1 MSTANFNQMNESQIA
16 GMMGISVEEY
26 RERNKTPK
34 LSADAQAIVEANEAN
49 RKRNEENKNNLS
61 TKGQASAKSQRR
73 GGILRYPLEA
83 LTGTTDY
90 LQINIVEYKRQPNQL
105 TRPTGFGA
113 NTLKGA
119 VGGTSSGSL
128 ARRSVI
134 NDGSILLQVPSNV
147 QDGNA
152 VNFGDSSMNT
162 LIGAAAG
169 VIGNTMQVGGER
181 LRQTIEGEQ
190 TLSSGLGAF
199 GADVQKDLK
208 ERFNDSTGLGQA
220 AQNFMNAQHTSSA
233 LGIFGGNVS
242 AQQLLATQQ
251 GQIFNPNLELLFN
264 GPSLRSF
271 SFSFKMTPR
280 SAQEARQCKLI
291 IRSFKQNMAPKT
303 GGDTIGGSAIFMKT
317 PNLFELRYRKGN
329 SDHPFLNKFKQCFLT
344 NVAVNYTGEGVY
356 ATYDDA
362 TPISMQLDLQFK
374 EIEPIYFDD
383 YDQSP
388 QGVGF

>member
-1 MSTANFNQMNESQIA
+1 MFNLPADYAEQEKFYAS
-16 GMMGISVEEY
+16 EEY
-26 RERNKTPK
+26 QTGAKK
-34 LSADAQAIVEANEAN
+34 AIANN
-49 RKRNEENKNNLS
+49 QPLPTYDNPNPVSNSDVTSQPTRKPSK
-61 TKGQASAKSQRR
+61 KR

-90 LQINIVEYKRQPNQL
+90 LQIDIKEYIRNADNAKL
-105 TRPTGFGA
+105 IGAKGFGR
-113 NTLKGA
+113 NTLNNR
-119 VGGTSSGSL
+119 VGQTRSGSL
-128 ARRSVI
+128 ATKSVMNTGTI
-134 NDGSILLQVPSNV
+134 ILQIPSDIK
-147 QDGNA
+147 DGNTA
-152 VNFGDSSMNT
+152 NYGESKMNT
-162 LIGAAAG
+162 LTGAAAG
-169 VIGNTMQVGGER
+169 AMMGVMK
-181 LRQTIEGEQ
+181 
-190 TLSSGLGAF
+190 SGATS
-199 GADVQKDLK
+199 VQMA
-208 ERFNDSTGLGQA
+208 LGQMSTEEGLEKIKGDIGGNLTAGDTDSLIDA
-220 AQNFMNAQHTSSA
+220 AKMGLTVKATSSA
-233 LGIFGGNVS
+233 MGIFGANVS
-242 AQQLLATQQ
+242 PEQLLARSS

>member
-1 MSTANFNQMNESQIA
+1 MPNFPPNYKEQELYYAS
-16 GMMGISVEEY
+16 EEY
-26 RERNKTPK
+26 QNNAK
-34 LSADAQAIVEANEAN
+34 AAIANNQPLPTYDNPNPVSNSEV
-49 RKRNEENKNNLS
+49 
-61 TKGQASAKSQRR
+61 TSQPPRSSKKR

-90 LQINIVEYKRQPNQL
+90 LQIDIKEYIRNADNAKL
-105 TRPTGFGA
+105 IGAKGFGR
-113 NTLKGA
+113 NTLNNR
-119 VGGTSSGSL
+119 VGQTRSGSL
-128 ARRSVI
+128 ATKSVMNTGTI
-134 NDGSILLQVPSNV
+134 ILQIPSDIK
-147 QDGNA
+147 DGNTA
-152 VNFGDSSMNT
+152 NYGESKMNT
-162 LIGAAAG
+162 LTGAAAG
-169 VIGNTMQVGGER
+169 AMMGVMKSGATSVSMALGNMSTEEGLKKIRNDIGGNLTAGDTDALIDAASM
-181 LRQTIEGEQ
+181 
-190 TLSSGLGAF
+190 GLTVKA
-199 GADVQKDLK
+199 
-208 ERFNDSTGLGQA
+208 
-220 AQNFMNAQHTSSA
+220 TSSA
-233 LGIFGGNVS
+233 MGIFGANVS
-242 AQQLLATQQ
+242 PEQLLARSS

-344 NVAVNYTGEGVY
+344 NVSVNYTGEGVY

>member
-1 MSTANFNQMNESQIA
+1 MVNFPPNYKEQELYYASDEYQNNAKAAIANNQPLPTFENPNPVSNSEVTSQPP
-16 GMMGISVEEY
+16 
-26 RERNKTPK
+26 RTPPQSK
-34 LSADAQAIVEANEAN
+34 
-49 RKRNEENKNNLS
+49 K
-61 TKGQASAKSQRR
+61 R

-90 LQINIVEYKRQPNQL
+90 LQIDIKEYFRNSDNAKL
-105 TRPTGFGA
+105 IGAKGFGR
-113 NTLKGA
+113 NTLNNR
-119 VGGTSSGSL
+119 VGQTRSGSL
-128 ARRSVI
+128 ATKSVMNTGTI
-134 NDGSILLQVPSNV
+134 ILQIPSDIK
-147 QDGNA
+147 DGNTA
-152 VNFGDSSMNT
+152 NYGESKMNT
-162 LIGAAAG
+162 LTGAAAG
-169 VIGNTMQVGGER
+169 AMMGVMK
-181 LRQTIEGEQ
+181 
-190 TLSSGLGAF
+190 SGATS
-199 GADVQKDLK
+199 VQMA
-208 ERFNDSTGLGQA
+208 LGQMSTEEGLEKIKGDIGGNLTAGDTDALIDA
-220 AQNFMNAQHTSSA
+220 AKMGLTVKATSSA
-233 LGIFGGNVS
+233 MGIFGANVS
-242 AQQLLATQQ
+242 PEQLLARSS

-344 NVAVNYTGEGVY
+344 NVSVNYTGEGVY

-383 YDQSP
+383 YEKSP

>member
-1 MSTANFNQMNESQIA
+1 MPNFPPGYAEQEKYYASKEYQTGAKNAIANNQPLPTYVNPNPVSNSEVTSQPPR
-16 GMMGISVEEY
+16 SS
-26 RERNKTPK
+26 K
-34 LSADAQAIVEANEAN
+34 
-49 RKRNEENKNNLS
+49 KR
-61 TKGQASAKSQRR
+61 GC
-73 GGILRYPLEA
+73 ILRYPLEA

-90 LQINIVEYKRQPNQL
+90 LQIDIKEYIRNADNAKL
-105 TRPTGFGA
+105 IGAKGFGR
-113 NTLKGA
+113 NTLNNR
-119 VGGTSSGSL
+119 VGQTRSGSL
-128 ARRSVI
+128 ATKSVMNTGTI
-134 NDGSILLQVPSNV
+134 ILQIPSDIK
-147 QDGNA
+147 DGNTA
-152 VNFGDSSMNT
+152 NYGESKMNT
-162 LIGAAAG
+162 LTGAAAG
-169 VIGNTMQVGGER
+169 AMMGVMKSGATSVSMALGNMSTEEGLKKIRSDIGGNLTAGDTDALIDAASM
-181 LRQTIEGEQ
+181 
-190 TLSSGLGAF
+190 GLTVKA
-199 GADVQKDLK
+199 
-208 ERFNDSTGLGQA
+208 
-220 AQNFMNAQHTSSA
+220 TSSA
-233 LGIFGGNVS
+233 MGIFGANVS
-242 AQQLLATQQ
+242 PEQLLARSS

>member
-1 MSTANFNQMNESQIA
+1 MVNFPPGYAEQEKYYAS
-16 GMMGISVEEY
+16 EEY
-26 RERNKTPK
+26 QTGAKNAIANNQPLPTYDNPNPVSNSEVTSQPPLTPPQSK
-34 LSADAQAIVEANEAN
+34 
-49 RKRNEENKNNLS
+49 K
-61 TKGQASAKSQRR
+61 R

-90 LQINIVEYKRQPNQL
+90 LQIDIKEYFRNSDNAKL
-105 TRPTGFGA
+105 IGAKGFGR
-113 NTLKGA
+113 NTLNNR
-119 VGGTSSGSL
+119 VGQTRSGSL
-128 ARRSVI
+128 ATKSVMNTGTI
-134 NDGSILLQVPSNV
+134 ILQIPSDIK
-147 QDGNA
+147 DGNTA
-152 VNFGDSSMNT
+152 NYGESKMNT
-162 LIGAAAG
+162 LTGAAAG
-169 VIGNTMQVGGER
+169 AMMGVMKSGATSVQMALGNLSTEEGLEKIKGDIGGNLTAGDTDALIDAAKM
-181 LRQTIEGEQ
+181 
-190 TLSSGLGAF
+190 GLTVKA
-199 GADVQKDLK
+199 
-208 ERFNDSTGLGQA
+208 
-220 AQNFMNAQHTSSA
+220 TSSA
-233 LGIFGGNVS
+233 MGIFGANVS
-242 AQQLLATQQ
+242 PEQLLARSS

-264 GPSLRSF
+264 DPSLRSF

-303 GGDTIGGSAIFMKT
+303 GGDTIGGSAVFMKT

-344 NVAVNYTGEGVY
+344 NVSVNYTGEGVY

-383 YDQSP
+383 YEKSS

>member
-1 MSTANFNQMNESQIA
+1 MVNFPPGYAEQEKYYAS
-16 GMMGISVEEY
+16 EEY
-26 RERNKTPK
+26 QTGAKNAIANNQPLPTFENPNPVSNSEVTSQPPRTPPQSK
-34 LSADAQAIVEANEAN
+34 
-49 RKRNEENKNNLS
+49 K
-61 TKGQASAKSQRR
+61 R

-90 LQINIVEYKRQPNQL
+90 LQIDIKEYFRNSDNAKL
-105 TRPTGFGA
+105 IGAKGFGR
-113 NTLKGA
+113 NTLNNR
-119 VGGTSSGSL
+119 VGQTRSGSL
-128 ARRSVI
+128 ATKSVMNTGTI
-134 NDGSILLQVPSNV
+134 ILQIPSDIK
-147 QDGNA
+147 DGNTA
-152 VNFGDSSMNT
+152 NYGESKMNT
-162 LIGAAAG
+162 LTGAAAG
-169 VIGNTMQVGGER
+169 AMMGVMKSGATSVQMALGNLSTEEGLEKIKGDIGGNLTAGDTDALIDAAKM
-181 LRQTIEGEQ
+181 
-190 TLSSGLGAF
+190 GLTVKA
-199 GADVQKDLK
+199 
-208 ERFNDSTGLGQA
+208 
-220 AQNFMNAQHTSSA
+220 TSSA
-233 LGIFGGNVS
+233 MGIFGANVS
-242 AQQLLATQQ
+242 PEQLLARSS

-280 SAQEARQCKLI
+280 SVQEARQCKLI

-344 NVAVNYTGEGVY
+344 NVSVNYTGEGVY

-383 YDQSP
+383 YEKSP

>member
-1 MSTANFNQMNESQIA
+1 MVNFPPGYAEQEKYYAS
-16 GMMGISVEEY
+16 EEY
-26 RERNKTPK
+26 QTGAKN
-34 LSADAQAIVEANEAN
+34 AIANNQPLPTYDNPNPVSNSEV
-49 RKRNEENKNNLS
+49 
-61 TKGQASAKSQRR
+61 TSQPPRSSKKR

-90 LQINIVEYKRQPNQL
+90 LQIDIKEYIRNADNAKL
-105 TRPTGFGA
+105 IGAKGFGR
-113 NTLKGA
+113 NTLNNR
-119 VGGTSSGSL
+119 VGQTRSGSL
-128 ARRSVI
+128 ATKSVMNTGTI
-134 NDGSILLQVPSNV
+134 ILQIPSDIK
-147 QDGNA
+147 DGNTA
-152 VNFGDSSMNT
+152 NYGESKMNT
-162 LIGAAAG
+162 LTGAAAG
-169 VIGNTMQVGGER
+169 AMMGVMKSGATSVSMALGNMSTDEGLKKIRSDIGGNLTAGDTDALIDAASM
-181 LRQTIEGEQ
+181 
-190 TLSSGLGAF
+190 GLTVKA
-199 GADVQKDLK
+199 
-208 ERFNDSTGLGQA
+208 
-220 AQNFMNAQHTSSA
+220 TSSA
-233 LGIFGGNVS
+233 MGIFGANVS
-242 AQQLLATQQ
+242 PEQLLARSS

-356 ATYDDA
+356 ATYDDS

-383 YDQSP
+383 YEKSS

>member
-1 MSTANFNQMNESQIA
+1 MPNFPPNYKEQELYYASDEYQNNAKAAIANNQPLPTYDNPNPVSNSEVTSQPPR
-16 GMMGISVEEY
+16 SS
-26 RERNKTPK
+26 KK
-34 LSADAQAIVEANEAN
+34 
-49 RKRNEENKNNLS
+49 
-61 TKGQASAKSQRR
+61 R

-90 LQINIVEYKRQPNQL
+90 LQIDIKEYIRNADNAKL
-105 TRPTGFGA
+105 IGAKGFGR
-113 NTLKGA
+113 NSLNNR
-119 VGGTSSGSL
+119 VGQTRSGSL
-128 ARRSVI
+128 ATKSVMNTGTI
-134 NDGSILLQVPSNV
+134 ILQIPSDIK
-147 QDGNA
+147 DGNTA
-152 VNFGDSSMNT
+152 NYGESKMNT
-162 LIGAAAG
+162 LTGAAAG
-169 VIGNTMQVGGER
+169 AMMGVMKSGATSVSMALGNMSTEEGLKKIRNDIGGNLTAGDTDALIDAASM
-181 LRQTIEGEQ
+181 
-190 TLSSGLGAF
+190 GLTVKA
-199 GADVQKDLK
+199 
-208 ERFNDSTGLGQA
+208 
-220 AQNFMNAQHTSSA
+220 TSSA
-233 LGIFGGNVS
+233 MGVFGANVS
-242 AQQLLATQQ
+242 PEQLLARSS

>member
-1 MSTANFNQMNESQIA
+1 MVNFPPGYAEQEKYYAS
-16 GMMGISVEEY
+16 EEY
-26 RERNKTPK
+26 QTGAKN
-34 LSADAQAIVEANEAN
+34 AIANNQPLPTYDNPNPVSNSEV
-49 RKRNEENKNNLS
+49 
-61 TKGQASAKSQRR
+61 TSQPPRSSKKR

-90 LQINIVEYKRQPNQL
+90 LQIDIKEYIRNADNAKL
-105 TRPTGFGA
+105 IGAKGFGR
-113 NTLKGA
+113 NTLNNR
-119 VGGTSSGSL
+119 VGQTRSGSL
-128 ARRSVI
+128 ATKSVMNTGTI
-134 NDGSILLQVPSNV
+134 ILQIPSDIK
-147 QDGNA
+147 DGNTA
-152 VNFGDSSMNT
+152 NYGESKMNT
-162 LIGAAAG
+162 LTGAAAG
-169 VIGNTMQVGGER
+169 AMMGVMKSGATSVSLALGNMSTEEGLKKIRSDIGGNLTAGDTDALIDAASM
-181 LRQTIEGEQ
+181 
-190 TLSSGLGAF
+190 GLTVKA
-199 GADVQKDLK
+199 
-208 ERFNDSTGLGQA
+208 
-220 AQNFMNAQHTSSA
+220 TSSA
-233 LGIFGGNVS
+233 MGIFGANVS
-242 AQQLLATQQ
+242 PEQLLARSS

>member
-1 MSTANFNQMNESQIA
+1 MPNFPPGYAEQEKYYASKEYQTGAKNAIANNQPLPTYVNPNPVSNSEVTSQPPR
-16 GMMGISVEEY
+16 SS
-26 RERNKTPK
+26 KK
-34 LSADAQAIVEANEAN
+34 
-49 RKRNEENKNNLS
+49 
-61 TKGQASAKSQRR
+61 R

-90 LQINIVEYKRQPNQL
+90 LQIDIKEYIRNADNAKL
-105 TRPTGFGA
+105 IGAKGFGR
-113 NTLKGA
+113 NTLNNR
-119 VGGTSSGSL
+119 VGQTRSGSL
-128 ARRSVI
+128 ATKSVMNTGTI
-134 NDGSILLQVPSNV
+134 ILQIPSDIK
-147 QDGNA
+147 DGNTA
-152 VNFGDSSMNT
+152 NYGESKMNT
-162 LIGAAAG
+162 LTGAAAG
-169 VIGNTMQVGGER
+169 AMMGVMKSGATSVSMALGNMSTEEGLKKIRNDIGGNLTAGDTDALIDAASM
-181 LRQTIEGEQ
+181 
-190 TLSSGLGAF
+190 GLTVKA
-199 GADVQKDLK
+199 
-208 ERFNDSTGLGQA
+208 
-220 AQNFMNAQHTSSA
+220 TSSA
-233 LGIFGGNVS
+233 MGIFGANVS
-242 AQQLLATQQ
+242 PEQLLARSS

-383 YDQSP
+383 YEQSP

>member
-1 MSTANFNQMNESQIA
+1 MPNFPPNYAEQEKYYAS
-16 GMMGISVEEY
+16 EEY
-26 RERNKTPK
+26 QTGAKN
-34 LSADAQAIVEANEAN
+34 AIANNQPLPTYDNPNPVSNSEV
-49 RKRNEENKNNLS
+49 
-61 TKGQASAKSQRR
+61 TSQPPRSSKKR

-90 LQINIVEYKRQPNQL
+90 LQIDIKEYIRNADNAKL
-105 TRPTGFGA
+105 IGAKGFGR
-113 NTLKGA
+113 NTLNNR
-119 VGGTSSGSL
+119 VGQTRSGSL
-128 ARRSVI
+128 ATKSVMNTGTI
-134 NDGSILLQVPSNV
+134 ILQIPSDIK
-147 QDGNA
+147 DGNTA
-152 VNFGDSSMNT
+152 NYGESKMNT
-162 LIGAAAG
+162 LTGAAAG
-169 VIGNTMQVGGER
+169 AMMGVMK
-181 LRQTIEGEQ
+181 
-190 TLSSGLGAF
+190 SGATS
-199 GADVQKDLK
+199 VQMA
-208 ERFNDSTGLGQA
+208 LGQMSTEEGLEKIKGDIGGNLSAGDTDALIDA
-220 AQNFMNAQHTSSA
+220 AKMGLNVKATSSA
-233 LGIFGGNVS
+233 MGIFGANVS
-242 AQQLLATQQ
+242 PEQLLARSS

-344 NVAVNYTGEGVY
+344 NVSVNYTGEGVY

-383 YDQSP
+383 YDKSP

>member
-1 MSTANFNQMNESQIA
+1 MAVANFPPNYKEQELYYAS
-16 GMMGISVEEY
+16 EEY
-26 RERNKTPK
+26 QNNAKAAIANNQPLPTYDNPNPVSNSEVTPQP
-34 LSADAQAIVEANEAN
+34 A
-49 RKRNEENKNNLS
+49 RKPSK
-61 TKGQASAKSQRR
+61 KR

-90 LQINIVEYKRQPNQL
+90 LQIDIKEYIRNADNAKL
-105 TRPTGFGA
+105 IGAKGFGR
-113 NTLKGA
+113 NTLNNR
-119 VGGTSSGSL
+119 VGQTRSGSL
-128 ARRSVI
+128 ATKSVMNTGTI
-134 NDGSILLQVPSNV
+134 ILQIPSDIK
-147 QDGNA
+147 DGNTA
-152 VNFGDSSMNT
+152 NYGESKMNT
-162 LIGAAAG
+162 LTGAAAG
-169 VIGNTMQVGGER
+169 AMMGVMKSGATSVQMALGNMSTEEGLKKIRSDIGGNLTAGDTDALIDAASM
-181 LRQTIEGEQ
+181 
-190 TLSSGLGAF
+190 GLTVKA
-199 GADVQKDLK
+199 
-208 ERFNDSTGLGQA
+208 
-220 AQNFMNAQHTSSA
+220 TSSA
-233 LGIFGGNVS
+233 MGIFGANVS
-242 AQQLLATQQ
+242 PEQLLARSS

>member
-1 MSTANFNQMNESQIA
+1 MPNFPPNYAEQEKYYAS
-16 GMMGISVEEY
+16 EEY
-26 RERNKTPK
+26 QTGAKN
-34 LSADAQAIVEANEAN
+34 AIANNQPLPTYDNPNPVSNSEV
-49 RKRNEENKNNLS
+49 
-61 TKGQASAKSQRR
+61 TSQPPRSSKKR

-90 LQINIVEYKRQPNQL
+90 LQIDIKEYIRNADNAKL
-105 TRPTGFGA
+105 IGAKGFGR
-113 NTLKGA
+113 NTLNNR
-119 VGGTSSGSL
+119 VGQTRSGSL
-128 ARRSVI
+128 ATKSVMNTGTI
-134 NDGSILLQVPSNV
+134 ILQIPSDIK
-147 QDGNA
+147 DGNTA
-152 VNFGDSSMNT
+152 NYGESKMNT
-162 LIGAAAG
+162 LTGAAAG
-169 VIGNTMQVGGER
+169 AMMGVMKSGATSVSMALGNMSTEEGLKKIRSDIGGNLTAGDTDALIDAASM
-181 LRQTIEGEQ
+181 
-190 TLSSGLGAF
+190 GLTVKA
-199 GADVQKDLK
+199 
-208 ERFNDSTGLGQA
+208 
-220 AQNFMNAQHTSSA
+220 TSSA
-233 LGIFGGNVS
+233 MGIFGANVS
-242 AQQLLATQQ
+242 PEQLLARSS

-383 YDQSP
+383 YEQSP

>member
-1 MSTANFNQMNESQIA
+1 MPNFPPGYAEQEKYYAS
-16 GMMGISVEEY
+16 EEY
-26 RERNKTPK
+26 QTGSKN
-34 LSADAQAIVEANEAN
+34 AIANNQPLPTYDNPNPVSNSEV
-49 RKRNEENKNNLS
+49 S
-61 TKGQASAKSQRR
+61 SQPPRSSKKR

-90 LQINIVEYKRQPNQL
+90 LQIDIKEYIRNADNAKL
-105 TRPTGFGA
+105 IGAKGFGR
-113 NTLKGA
+113 NTLNNR
-119 VGGTSSGSL
+119 VGQTRSGSL
-128 ARRSVI
+128 ATKSVMNTGTI
-134 NDGSILLQVPSNV
+134 ILQIPSDIK
-147 QDGNA
+147 DGNTA
-152 VNFGDSSMNT
+152 NYGESKMNT
-162 LIGAAAG
+162 LTGAAAG
-169 VIGNTMQVGGER
+169 AMMGVMKSGATSVSMALGNMSTEEGLKKIRSDIGGNLTAGDTDALIDAASM
-181 LRQTIEGEQ
+181 
-190 TLSSGLGAF
+190 GLTVKA
-199 GADVQKDLK
+199 
-208 ERFNDSTGLGQA
+208 
-220 AQNFMNAQHTSSA
+220 TSSA
-233 LGIFGGNVS
+233 MGIFGANVS
-242 AQQLLATQQ
+242 PEQLLARSS

>member
-1 MSTANFNQMNESQIA
+1 MPNFPPGYAEQEKYYAS
-16 GMMGISVEEY
+16 EEY
-26 RERNKTPK
+26 QTGAKN
-34 LSADAQAIVEANEAN
+34 AIANNQPLPTYDNPNPVSNSEV
-49 RKRNEENKNNLS
+49 
-61 TKGQASAKSQRR
+61 TSQPPRSSKKR

-90 LQINIVEYKRQPNQL
+90 LQIDIKEYIRNADNAKL
-105 TRPTGFGA
+105 IGAKGFGR
-113 NTLKGA
+113 NTLNNR
-119 VGGTSSGSL
+119 VGQTRSGSL
-128 ARRSVI
+128 ATKSVMNTGTI
-134 NDGSILLQVPSNV
+134 ILQIPSDIK
-147 QDGNA
+147 DGNTA
-152 VNFGDSSMNT
+152 NYGESKMNT
-162 LIGAAAG
+162 LTGAAAG
-169 VIGNTMQVGGER
+169 AMMGVMK
-181 LRQTIEGEQ
+181 
-190 TLSSGLGAF
+190 SGATS
-199 GADVQKDLK
+199 VQMA
-208 ERFNDSTGLGQA
+208 LGQMSTEEGLEKIKGDIGGNLTAGDTDSLIDA
-220 AQNFMNAQHTSSA
+220 AKMGLTVKATSSA
-233 LGIFGGNVS
+233 MGIFGANVS
-242 AQQLLATQQ
+242 PEQLLARSS

-383 YDQSP
+383 YEQSP

>member
-1 MSTANFNQMNESQIA
+1 MVNFPPNYKEQELYYASDEYQNNAKAAIANNQPLPTFENPNPVSNSEVTSQPP
-16 GMMGISVEEY
+16 
-26 RERNKTPK
+26 RTPPQSK
-34 LSADAQAIVEANEAN
+34 
-49 RKRNEENKNNLS
+49 K
-61 TKGQASAKSQRR
+61 R

-90 LQINIVEYKRQPNQL
+90 LQIDIKEYFRNSDNAKL
-105 TRPTGFGA
+105 IGAKGFGR
-113 NTLKGA
+113 NTLNNR
-119 VGGTSSGSL
+119 VGQTRSGSL
-128 ARRSVI
+128 ATKSVMNTGTI
-134 NDGSILLQVPSNV
+134 ILQIPSDIK
-147 QDGNA
+147 DGNTA
-152 VNFGDSSMNT
+152 NYGESKMNT
-162 LIGAAAG
+162 LTGAAAG
-169 VIGNTMQVGGER
+169 AMMGVMKSGATSVNMALGNMSTEEGLKKIRSDIGGNLTAGDTDALIDAASM
-181 LRQTIEGEQ
+181 
-190 TLSSGLGAF
+190 GLTVKA
-199 GADVQKDLK
+199 
-208 ERFNDSTGLGQA
+208 
-220 AQNFMNAQHTSSA
+220 TSSA
-233 LGIFGGNVS
+233 MGIFGANVS
-242 AQQLLATQQ
+242 PEQLLARSS

-344 NVAVNYTGEGVY
+344 NVSVNYTGEGVY

-383 YDQSP
+383 YEKSP

>member
-1 MSTANFNQMNESQIA
+1 MAVANFPPNYKEQELYYAS
-16 GMMGISVEEY
+16 EEY
-26 RERNKTPK
+26 QNNAKAAIANNQPLPTYDNPNPVSNSEVTSQPPRTPPQSK
-34 LSADAQAIVEANEAN
+34 
-49 RKRNEENKNNLS
+49 K
-61 TKGQASAKSQRR
+61 R

-90 LQINIVEYKRQPNQL
+90 LQIDIKEYIRNADNAKL
-105 TRPTGFGA
+105 IGAKGFGR
-113 NTLKGA
+113 NTLNNR
-119 VGGTSSGSL
+119 VGQTRSGSL
-128 ARRSVI
+128 ATKSVMNTGTI
-134 NDGSILLQVPSNV
+134 ILQIPSDIK
-147 QDGNA
+147 DGNTA
-152 VNFGDSSMNT
+152 NYGESKMNT
-162 LIGAAAG
+162 LTGAAAG
-169 VIGNTMQVGGER
+169 AMMGVMKSGATSVSMALGNMSTEEGLKKIRSDIGGNLTAGDTDALIDAASM
-181 LRQTIEGEQ
+181 
-190 TLSSGLGAF
+190 GLTVKA
-199 GADVQKDLK
+199 
-208 ERFNDSTGLGQA
+208 
-220 AQNFMNAQHTSSA
+220 TSSA
-233 LGIFGGNVS
+233 MGIFGANVS
-242 AQQLLATQQ
+242 PEQLLARSS

-362 TPISMQLDLQFK
+362 TTI
-374 EIEPIYFDD
+374 
-383 YDQSP
+383 
-388 QGVGF
+388 

>member
-1 MSTANFNQMNESQIA
+1 MPNFPADYAKQEKFYAS
-16 GMMGISVEEY
+16 EEY
-26 RERNKTPK
+26 QTGAKN
-34 LSADAQAIVEANEAN
+34 AIANN
-49 RKRNEENKNNLS
+49 QPLPTFENPNPVSNS
-61 TKGQASAKSQRR
+61 EVTSQPPRSSKKR

-90 LQINIVEYKRQPNQL
+90 LQIDIKEYIRNADNAKL
-105 TRPTGFGA
+105 IGAKGFGR
-113 NTLKGA
+113 NTLNNR
-119 VGGTSSGSL
+119 VGQTRSGSL
-128 ARRSVI
+128 ATKSVMNTGTI
-134 NDGSILLQVPSNV
+134 ILQIPSDIK
-147 QDGNA
+147 DGNTA
-152 VNFGDSSMNT
+152 NYGESKMNT
-162 LIGAAAG
+162 LTGAAAG
-169 VIGNTMQVGGER
+169 AMMGVMK
-181 LRQTIEGEQ
+181 
-190 TLSSGLGAF
+190 SGATS
-199 GADVQKDLK
+199 VQMA
-208 ERFNDSTGLGQA
+208 LGQMSTEEGLEKIKGDIGGNLSAGDTDALIDA
-220 AQNFMNAQHTSSA
+220 AKMGLNVKATSSA
-233 LGIFGGNVS
+233 MGIFGANVS
-242 AQQLLATQQ
+242 PEQLLARSS

>member
-1 MSTANFNQMNESQIA
+1 MAREIIGYKTNRRGRRVPIYGTKQPEKKQLSQEIQASVDAANE
-16 GMMGISVEEY
+16 
-26 RERNKTPK
+26 
-34 LSADAQAIVEANEAN
+34 NEAN
-49 RKRNEENKNNLS
+49 SKINTS
-61 TKGQASAKSQRR
+61 TKADEVAPNMQKR

-90 LQINIVEYKRQPNQL
+90 LQIDIKEYIRNADNAKL
-105 TRPTGFGA
+105 IGAKGFGR
-113 NTLKGA
+113 NTLNNR
-119 VGGTSSGSL
+119 VGQTRSGSL
-128 ARRSVI
+128 ATKSVMNTGTI
-134 NDGSILLQVPSNV
+134 ILQIPSDIK
-147 QDGNA
+147 DGNTA
-152 VNFGDSSMNT
+152 NYGESKMNT
-162 LIGAAAG
+162 LTGAAAG
-169 VIGNTMQVGGER
+169 AMMGVMK
-181 LRQTIEGEQ
+181 
-190 TLSSGLGAF
+190 SGATS
-199 GADVQKDLK
+199 VQMA
-208 ERFNDSTGLGQA
+208 LGQMSTEEGLEKIKGDIGGNLSAGDTDALIDA
-220 AQNFMNAQHTSSA
+220 AKMGLNVKATSSA
-233 LGIFGGNVS
+233 MGIFGANVS
-242 AQQLLATQQ
+242 PEQLLARSS

>member
-1 MSTANFNQMNESQIA
+1 MAVANFPPNYKEQELYYAS
-16 GMMGISVEEY
+16 EEY
-26 RERNKTPK
+26 QNNAK
-34 LSADAQAIVEANEAN
+34 AAIANNQPLPTYDNPNPVSNSEV
-49 RKRNEENKNNLS
+49 
-61 TKGQASAKSQRR
+61 TSQPPRSSKKR

-90 LQINIVEYKRQPNQL
+90 LQIDIKEYIRNADNAKL
-105 TRPTGFGA
+105 IGAKGFGR
-113 NTLKGA
+113 NTLNNR
-119 VGGTSSGSL
+119 VGQTRSGSL
-128 ARRSVI
+128 ATKSVMNTGTI
-134 NDGSILLQVPSNV
+134 ILQIPSDIK
-147 QDGNA
+147 DGNTA
-152 VNFGDSSMNT
+152 NYGESKMNT
-162 LIGAAAG
+162 LTGAAAG
-169 VIGNTMQVGGER
+169 AMMGVMKSGATSVSMALGNMSTEEGLEKIKGDIGGNLTAGDTDALIDAASM
-181 LRQTIEGEQ
+181 
-190 TLSSGLGAF
+190 GLTVKA
-199 GADVQKDLK
+199 
-208 ERFNDSTGLGQA
+208 
-220 AQNFMNAQHTSSA
+220 TSSA
-233 LGIFGGNVS
+233 MGIFGANVS
-242 AQQLLATQQ
+242 PEQLLARSS

>member
-1 MSTANFNQMNESQIA
+1 MAVANFPPNYKEQELYYAS
-16 GMMGISVEEY
+16 EEY
-26 RERNKTPK
+26 QNNAK
-34 LSADAQAIVEANEAN
+34 AAIANNQPLPTYDNPNPVSNSEV
-49 RKRNEENKNNLS
+49 S
-61 TKGQASAKSQRR
+61 SQPPRSSKKR

-90 LQINIVEYKRQPNQL
+90 LQIDIKEYIRNADNAKL
-105 TRPTGFGA
+105 IGAKGFGR
-113 NTLKGA
+113 NTLNNR
-119 VGGTSSGSL
+119 VGQTRSGSL
-128 ARRSVI
+128 ATKSVMNTGTI
-134 NDGSILLQVPSNV
+134 ILQIPSDIK
-147 QDGNA
+147 DGNTA
-152 VNFGDSSMNT
+152 NYGESKMNT
-162 LIGAAAG
+162 LTGAAAG
-169 VIGNTMQVGGER
+169 AMMGVMKSGATSVSMALGNMSTEEGLKKIRSDIGGNLTAGDTDALIDAASM
-181 LRQTIEGEQ
+181 
-190 TLSSGLGAF
+190 GLTVKA
-199 GADVQKDLK
+199 
-208 ERFNDSTGLGQA
+208 
-220 AQNFMNAQHTSSA
+220 TSSA
-233 LGIFGGNVS
+233 MGIFGANVS
-242 AQQLLATQQ
+242 PEQLLARSS

>member
-1 MSTANFNQMNESQIA
+1 MPNFPPNYAEQEKYYAS
-16 GMMGISVEEY
+16 EEY
-26 RERNKTPK
+26 QTGAKN
-34 LSADAQAIVEANEAN
+34 AIANN
-49 RKRNEENKNNLS
+49 QPLPTFENPNPVSNS
-61 TKGQASAKSQRR
+61 EVTSQPPRSSKKR

-90 LQINIVEYKRQPNQL
+90 LQIDIKEYIRNADNAKL
-105 TRPTGFGA
+105 IGAKGFGR
-113 NTLKGA
+113 NTLNNR
-119 VGGTSSGSL
+119 VGQTRSGSL
-128 ARRSVI
+128 ATKSVMNTGTI
-134 NDGSILLQVPSNV
+134 ILQIPSDIK
-147 QDGNA
+147 DGNTA
-152 VNFGDSSMNT
+152 NYGESKMNT
-162 LIGAAAG
+162 LTGAAAG
-169 VIGNTMQVGGER
+169 AMMGVMK
-181 LRQTIEGEQ
+181 
-190 TLSSGLGAF
+190 SGATS
-199 GADVQKDLK
+199 VQMA
-208 ERFNDSTGLGQA
+208 LGQMSTEEGLEKIKGDIGGNLTAGDTDSLIDA
-220 AQNFMNAQHTSSA
+220 AKMGLTVKATSSA
-233 LGIFGGNVS
+233 MGIFGANVS
-242 AQQLLATQQ
+242 PEQLLARSS

>member
-1 MSTANFNQMNESQIA
+1 MPNFPADYAKQEKFYAS
-16 GMMGISVEEY
+16 EEY
-26 RERNKTPK
+26 QTGAKN
-34 LSADAQAIVEANEAN
+34 AIANN
-49 RKRNEENKNNLS
+49 QPLPTFENPNPVSNS
-61 TKGQASAKSQRR
+61 EVTSQPPRSSKKR

-90 LQINIVEYKRQPNQL
+90 LQIDIKEYIRNADNAKL
-105 TRPTGFGA
+105 IGAKGFGR
-113 NTLKGA
+113 NTLNNR
-119 VGGTSSGSL
+119 VGQTRSGSL
-128 ARRSVI
+128 ATKSVLNTGTI
-134 NDGSILLQVPSNV
+134 ILQIPSDIK
-147 QDGNA
+147 DGNTA
-152 VNFGDSSMNT
+152 NYGESKMNT
-162 LIGAAAG
+162 LTGAAAG
-169 VIGNTMQVGGER
+169 AMMGVMK
-181 LRQTIEGEQ
+181 
-190 TLSSGLGAF
+190 SGATS
-199 GADVQKDLK
+199 VQMA
-208 ERFNDSTGLGQA
+208 LGQMSTEEGLEKIKGDIGGNLSAGDTDSLIDA
-220 AQNFMNAQHTSSA
+220 AKMGLNVKATSSA
-233 LGIFGGNVS
+233 MGIFGANVS
-242 AQQLLATQQ
+242 PEQLLARSS

>member
-1 MSTANFNQMNESQIA
+1 MAVANFPPNYKEQELYYAS
-16 GMMGISVEEY
+16 EEY
-26 RERNKTPK
+26 QNNAKAAIANNQPLPTYDNPNPVSNSEVTP
-34 LSADAQAIVEANEAN
+34 QPT
-49 RKRNEENKNNLS
+49 RKPSK
-61 TKGQASAKSQRR
+61 KR

-90 LQINIVEYKRQPNQL
+90 LQIDIKEYIRNADNAKL
-105 TRPTGFGA
+105 IGAKGFGR
-113 NTLKGA
+113 NTLNNR
-119 VGGTSSGSL
+119 VGQTRSGSL
-128 ARRSVI
+128 ATKSVMNTGTI
-134 NDGSILLQVPSNV
+134 ILQIPSDIK
-147 QDGNA
+147 DGNTA
-152 VNFGDSSMNT
+152 NYGESKMNT
-162 LIGAAAG
+162 LTGAAAG
-169 VIGNTMQVGGER
+169 AMMGVMKSGATSVSMALGNMSTEEGLKKIRSDIGGNLTAGDTDALIDAASM
-181 LRQTIEGEQ
+181 
-190 TLSSGLGAF
+190 GLTVKA
-199 GADVQKDLK
+199 
-208 ERFNDSTGLGQA
+208 
-220 AQNFMNAQHTSSA
+220 TSSA
-233 LGIFGGNVS
+233 MGIFGANVS
-242 AQQLLATQQ
+242 PEQLLARSS

>member
-1 MSTANFNQMNESQIA
+1 MPNFPPNYAEQEKYYAS
-16 GMMGISVEEY
+16 EEY
-26 RERNKTPK
+26 QTGAKNAIANNQPLPTYDNPNPVSNSEVTPQP
-34 LSADAQAIVEANEAN
+34 A
-49 RKRNEENKNNLS
+49 RKPSK
-61 TKGQASAKSQRR
+61 KR

-90 LQINIVEYKRQPNQL
+90 LQIDIKEYIRNADNAKL
-105 TRPTGFGA
+105 IGAKGFGR
-113 NTLKGA
+113 NTLNNR
-119 VGGTSSGSL
+119 VGQTRSGSL
-128 ARRSVI
+128 ATKSVMNTGTI
-134 NDGSILLQVPSNV
+134 ILQIPSDIK
-147 QDGNA
+147 DGNTA
-152 VNFGDSSMNT
+152 NYGESKMNT
-162 LIGAAAG
+162 LTGAAAG
-169 VIGNTMQVGGER
+169 AMMGVMKSGATSVSMALGNMSTEEGLKKIRSDIGGNLTAGDTDALIDAASM
-181 LRQTIEGEQ
+181 
-190 TLSSGLGAF
+190 GLTVKA
-199 GADVQKDLK
+199 
-208 ERFNDSTGLGQA
+208 
-220 AQNFMNAQHTSSA
+220 TSSA
-233 LGIFGGNVS
+233 MGIFGANVS
-242 AQQLLATQQ
+242 PEQLLARSS

>member
-1 MSTANFNQMNESQIA
+1 MVNFPPGYAEQEKYYAS
-16 GMMGISVEEY
+16 EEY
-26 RERNKTPK
+26 QTGAKN
-34 LSADAQAIVEANEAN
+34 AIANNQPLPTYDNPNPVSNSEV
-49 RKRNEENKNNLS
+49 
-61 TKGQASAKSQRR
+61 TSQPPRSSKKR

-90 LQINIVEYKRQPNQL
+90 LQIDIKEYIRNADNAKL
-105 TRPTGFGA
+105 IGAKGFGR
-113 NTLKGA
+113 NTLNNR
-119 VGGTSSGSL
+119 VGQTRSGSL
-128 ARRSVI
+128 ATKSVMNTGTI
-134 NDGSILLQVPSNV
+134 ILQIPSDIK
-147 QDGNA
+147 DGNTA
-152 VNFGDSSMNT
+152 NYGESKMNT
-162 LIGAAAG
+162 LPGAAAG
-169 VIGNTMQVGGER
+169 AMMGVMKSGATSVSMALGNMSTEEGLKKIRSDIGGNLTAGDTDALIDAASM
-181 LRQTIEGEQ
+181 
-190 TLSSGLGAF
+190 GLTVKA
-199 GADVQKDLK
+199 
-208 ERFNDSTGLGQA
+208 
-220 AQNFMNAQHTSSA
+220 TSSA
-233 LGIFGGNVS
+233 MGIFGANVS
-242 AQQLLATQQ
+242 PEQLLARSS

>member
-1 MSTANFNQMNESQIA
+1 MPNFPPNYAEQEKYYAS
-16 GMMGISVEEY
+16 EEY
-26 RERNKTPK
+26 QTGAKNAIANNQPLPTYDNPNPVSNSEVTP
-34 LSADAQAIVEANEAN
+34 QPT
-49 RKRNEENKNNLS
+49 RKPSK
-61 TKGQASAKSQRR
+61 KR
-73 GGILRYPLEA
+73 GGILRYPMEA

-90 LQINIVEYKRQPNQL
+90 LQIDIKEYIRNADNAKL
-105 TRPTGFGA
+105 IGAKGFGR
-113 NTLKGA
+113 NTLNNR
-119 VGGTSSGSL
+119 VGQTRSGSL
-128 ARRSVI
+128 ATKSVLNTGTI
-134 NDGSILLQVPSNV
+134 ILQIPSDIK
-147 QDGNA
+147 DGNTA
-152 VNFGDSSMNT
+152 NYGESKMNT
-162 LIGAAAG
+162 LTGAAAG
-169 VIGNTMQVGGER
+169 AMMGVMKSGATSVQMALGNLSTEEGLEKIKGDIGGNLTAGDTDALIDAAKM
-181 LRQTIEGEQ
+181 
-190 TLSSGLGAF
+190 GLTVKA
-199 GADVQKDLK
+199 
-208 ERFNDSTGLGQA
+208 
-220 AQNFMNAQHTSSA
+220 TSSA
-233 LGIFGGNVS
+233 MGIFGANVS
-242 AQQLLATQQ
+242 PEQLLARSS

-303 GGDTIGGSAIFMKT
+303 GGDTIGGSAVFMKT

-344 NVAVNYTGEGVY
+344 NVSVNYTGEGVY

-383 YDQSP
+383 YEQSP

>member
-1 MSTANFNQMNESQIA
+1 MAVANFPPNYKEQELYYAS
-16 GMMGISVEEY
+16 EEY
-26 RERNKTPK
+26 QNNAK
-34 LSADAQAIVEANEAN
+34 AAIANNQPLPTYDNPNPVSNSEV
-49 RKRNEENKNNLS
+49 S
-61 TKGQASAKSQRR
+61 SQPPRSSKKR

-90 LQINIVEYKRQPNQL
+90 LQIDIKEYIRNADNAKL
-105 TRPTGFGA
+105 IGAKGFGR
-113 NTLKGA
+113 NTLNNR
-119 VGGTSSGSL
+119 VGQTRSGSL
-128 ARRSVI
+128 ATKSVMNTGTI
-134 NDGSILLQVPSNV
+134 ILQIPSDIK
-147 QDGNA
+147 DGNTA
-152 VNFGDSSMNT
+152 NYGESKMNT
-162 LIGAAAG
+162 LTGAAAG
-169 VIGNTMQVGGER
+169 AMMGVMKSGATSVSMALGNMSTEEGLKKIRSDIGGNLTAGDTDALIDAASM
-181 LRQTIEGEQ
+181 
-190 TLSSGLGAF
+190 GLTVKAP
-199 GADVQKDLK
+199 
-208 ERFNDSTGLGQA
+208 
-220 AQNFMNAQHTSSA
+220 SSA
-233 LGIFGGNVS
+233 MGIFGANVS
-242 AQQLLATQQ
+242 PEQLLARSS